1 MLENEKRLISDMNEV
16 KMERDL
22 KIREYQQNFDKERE
36 NLKKKMNDLED
47 KIRELENNK
56 SNLLFEH
63 EKERAK
69 WNIERDHLFNEKGDL
84 QDAINKLERK
94 KELLLRENE
103 KFKNDAKNFRKV
115 NNTIVIEKVQKS
127 LNASSQNL
135 GDALRKSASRAELSG
150 GRVISS
156 SVIRTSTY
164 RESANPVEEEE
175 ENKEKK

>member
-1 MLENEKRLISDMNEV
+1 MLENEKRLISEMNEI
-16 KMERDL
+16 KTERDL
-22 KIREYQQNFDKERE
+22 KIREYQQNFDRERE
-36 NLKKKMNDLED
+36 NLKKKLNDLED

-127 LNASSQNL
+127 LNASCQNL
-135 GDALRKSASRAELSG
+135 DDAMRKSASRVDLNG

-156 SVIRTSTY
+156 SVLRTSTY
-164 RESANPVEEEE
+164 RESTNPVERE